1 MAAWLPALKAIL
13 PYVAQVVTVA
23 VPVFTKK
30 ADKGRT
36 EEIVPQQ
43 IQELQGAVTRNAESL
58 KLLADQL
65 QQAIATIEAGAVRI
79 EREMRTVRLLCL
91 ASIVISGGII
101 RMPRTVNCRPL
112 SRPVAR
118 AMRMPG

>member
-23 VPVFTKK
+23 VPVFTKR
-30 ADKGRT
+30 ADKERA
-36 EEIVPQQ
+36 EDVIPQQ

-65 QQAIATIEAGAVRI
+65 QQAIASIDAGAVRI
-79 EREMRTVRLLCL
+79 EREM
-91 ASIVISGGII
+91 
-101 RMPRTVNCRPL
+101 
-112 SRPVAR
+112 
-118 AMRMPG
+118 

>member
-30 ADKGRT
+30 ADKGRAD
-36 EEIVPQQ
+36 EIVPQQ
-43 IQELQGAVTRNAESL
+43 IQELQAAVTRNAESL

-65 QQAIATIEAGAVRI
+65 QQAIATIDAGAVKI
-79 EREMRTVRLLCL
+79 EREMRTLRLLCL
-91 ASIVISGGII
+91 ASMLISGVAIALAALTWI
-101 RMPRTVNCRPL
+101 R
-112 SRPVAR
+112 
-118 AMRMPG
+118 